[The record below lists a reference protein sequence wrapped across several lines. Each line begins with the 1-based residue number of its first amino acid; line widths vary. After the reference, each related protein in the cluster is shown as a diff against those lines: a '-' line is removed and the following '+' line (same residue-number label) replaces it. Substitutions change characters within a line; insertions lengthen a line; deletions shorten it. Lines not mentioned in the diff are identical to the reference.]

1 MCHGLMTDADV
12 ATTRLISSSAQ
23 FDKTAF
29 LSDLLVSSPVYAA
42 ALISL
47 CWLNE
52 VVKSSADFLE
62 STYIM
67 VGRFPISCAISSTDG
82 VQ

>member
-1 MCHGLMTDADV
+1 MWNTKRTLGLFTPNPNADV

-52 VVKSSADFLE
+52 VVKSSTDFLE
-62 STYIM
+62 ST
-67 VGRFPISCAISSTDG
+67 
-82 VQ
+82 